1 MISTN
6 FGVFHIDLSA
16 IVVTIVMIL
25 TSKISKSKSFCR
37 FSLCMLPSKTA
48 TLKLVALVPPLDIV
62 KPFIMT

>member
-6 FGVFHIDLSA
+6 FGIFHIDLSA
-16 IVVTIVMIL
+16 IVVTIVMNF

-37 FSLCMLPSKTA
+37 LSLCMLHSKIA